1 LQAGVEVYVVQRR
14 EEERSSI
21 RDVLEMGDIRD
32 LRR

>member
-1 LQAGVEVYVVQRR
+1 MEVYVVQRR